1 MVILIKLRKKH
12 LRHICGVEADGQQS
26 LALFTVLAIVSIQV
40 FHFRTLKILM
50 FSLEVAKFSISAV
63 EIDITLIKNGGY
75 L

>member
-40 FHFRTLKILM
+40 FHFRTLKI
-50 FSLEVAKFSISAV
+50 
-63 EIDITLIKNGGY
+63 
-75 L
+75 